1 MLQIYRN
8 SLAAAWRKRMIPSS
22 SSRAASKTN
31 HMMANRQLMPAVY
44 QLNRM
49 EIPTERLSRKI
60 LPSSRQYQTPS
71 RISGS
76 I

>member
-1 MLQIYRN
+1 
-8 SLAAAWRKRMIPSS
+8 
-22 SSRAASKTN
+22 
-31 HMMANRQLMPAVY
+31 MMANRQLMPAVY